1 MSRPAN
7 PRAMA
12 PSRPGRTRTAA
23 PSVPDR
29 FWSAPRMRR
38 YLIFDATGITYL
50 LVGLSVLRVVWY
62 LGSGPE
68 AWQTVLRQFR
78 HPAYLV
84 FHALV
89 LASVVYVGVR
99 FFGLF
104 PKAQPPKIGPA
115 SPPPGPVLTAMLY
128 AAWGGVTL
136 ALVLVLGGVL
146 P

>member
-7 PRAMA
+7 PHAMA
-12 PSRPGRTRTAA
+12 PARAGNTRTA
-23 PSVPDR
+23 PPTVPDG

-50 LVGLSVLRVVWY
+50 LVGLSILRVTWA

-78 HPAYLV
+78 SPAYLI
-84 FHALV
+84 FHVLV
-89 LASVVYVGVR
+89 LLSVILVGVR

-115 SPPPGPVLTAMLY
+115 APPPGPVIHAMLY
-128 AAWGGVTL
+128 AAWGVLTL
-136 ALVLVLGGVL
+136 GLVLVLGGML

>member
-1 MSRPAN
+1 MPRPAN

-12 PSRPGRTRTAA
+12 PARAGRTRTAA
-23 PSVPDR
+23 PTVPDG

-50 LVGLSVLRVVWY
+50 LVGLSILRVVWA
-62 LGSGPE
+62 LGNGPE
-68 AWQTVLRQFR
+68 AWGTVLRQFR
-78 HPAYLV
+78 SPLYLG

-89 LASVVYVGVR
+89 LISVVYVGVR

-115 SPPPGPVLTAMLY
+115 SPPPGPVLKAMLY
-128 AAWGGVTL
+128 AAWGGITA
-136 ALVLVLGGVL
+136 ALVVVLGGML

>member
-1 MSRPAN
+1 
-7 PRAMA
+7 MA
-12 PSRPGRTRTAA
+12 PARAGSTRTA
-23 PSVPDR
+23 PPTVPDG

-50 LVGLSVLRVVWY
+50 LVGLSILRVTWA

-78 HPAYLV
+78 SPAYLI
-84 FHALV
+84 FHVLV
-89 LASVVYVGVR
+89 LLSVILVGVR

-115 SPPPGPVLTAMLY
+115 APPPGPVIHAMLY
-128 AAWGGVTL
+128 AAWGVLTL
-136 ALVLVLGGVL
+136 GLVLVLGGML

>member
-7 PRAMA
+7 PHAMA
-12 PSRPGRTRTAA
+12 PARAGSTRTA
-23 PSVPDR
+23 PPTVPDG

-50 LVGLSVLRVVWY
+50 LVGLSILRVTWA
-62 LGSGPE
+62 LGSGAE

-78 HPAYLV
+78 SPAYLI
-84 FHALV
+84 FHVLV
-89 LASVVYVGVR
+89 LLSVLLVGVR

-104 PKAQPPKIGPA
+104 PKAQPPKIGPVA
-115 SPPPGPVLTAMLY
+115 PPPGPVIHAMLY
-128 AAWGGVTL
+128 AAWGVLTL
-136 ALVLVLGGVL
+136 GLVLVLGGML

>member
-1 MSRPAN
+1 MSRPVN
-7 PRAMA
+7 PHAMA
-12 PSRPGRTRTAA
+12 PARAGSTRTAP
-23 PSVPDR
+23 PSVPDG

-50 LVGLSVLRVVWY
+50 LIGLLILRVAWA

-68 AWQTVLRQFR
+68 AWQKLLQQFR

-84 FHALV
+84 FHLLV
-89 LASVVYVGVR
+89 LLSVIVVGLR

-104 PKAQPPKIGPA
+104 PKAQPPKIGPVT
-115 SPPPGPVLTAMLY
+115 PPPGPVIHAMLY
-128 AAWGGVTL
+128 AAWGALTL
-136 ALVLVLGGVL
+136 GLVLVLGGFL